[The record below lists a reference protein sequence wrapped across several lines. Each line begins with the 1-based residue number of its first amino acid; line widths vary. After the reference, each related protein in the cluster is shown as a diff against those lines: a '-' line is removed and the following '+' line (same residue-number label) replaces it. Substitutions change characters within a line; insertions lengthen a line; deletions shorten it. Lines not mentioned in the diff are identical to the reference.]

1 MDFQGQGKAN
11 TGEEEALGII
21 DTTTR
26 FVTVIALPNRQSKT
40 FIQPFLDQIVFRNG
54 PPDILHCDEAPEFMS
69 ELFKALADITE
80 TTLTTTMAHN
90 ARSNGIIE
98 VFWRYWNRC
107 MRLLPDDQYKEW
119 PRFISRIVFAYNTA
133 PHQSLGGTSP
143 FELKHGVAA
152 RDTFSKVLT
161 DQTELLPQIA
171 DESGDIENARL
182 FAAAVKTSTTA
193 FIQLARNHDQYMKT
207 ETADRLNDK
216 GFPRSFT
223 IGSMVKARFPP
234 TKAEMDLTGR
244 RSNHISAW
252 RGPCRVTERLSQTT
266 YRMIQMDTQREFER
280 SISNLLPWNATSR
293 KKARN
298 AQYDQTTSEP
308 FKIDEIIAVR
318 DEPGS
323 WFYLAR
329 VTTVGTTC
337 IIVHYYGT
345 RSANISLATFSP
357 GWHLPNH
364 DFIRLAKAQPQ
375 DCIRYSGVLQYDAL
389 NTLLVARKLIFNS
402 ASRLTS
408 KSRKLLMPIRDELFI
423 FE

>member
-1 MDFQGQGKAN
+1 
-11 TGEEEALGII
+11 
-21 DTTTR
+21 
-26 FVTVIALPNRQSKT
+26 
-40 FIQPFLDQIVFRNG
+40 
-54 PPDILHCDEAPEFMS
+54 
-69 ELFKALADITE
+69 
-80 TTLTTTMAHN
+80 
-90 ARSNGIIE
+90 
-98 VFWRYWNRC
+98 
-107 MRLLPDDQYKEW
+107 
-119 PRFISRIVFAYNTA
+119 
-133 PHQSLGGTSP
+133 
-143 FELKHGVAA
+143 
-152 RDTFSKVLT
+152 
-161 DQTELLPQIA
+161 
-171 DESGDIENARL
+171 
-182 FAAAVKTSTTA
+182 
-193 FIQLARNHDQYMKT
+193 
-207 ETADRLNDK
+207 
-216 GFPRSFT
+216 
-223 IGSMVKARFPP
+223 
-234 TKAEMDLTGR
+234 
-244 RSNHISAW
+244 
-252 RGPCRVTERLSQTT
+252 
-266 YRMIQMDTQREFER
+266 MIQMDTQREFER
-280 SISNLLPWNATSR
+280 SIPNLLPWNATSR

-308 FKIDEIIAVR
+308 FKVDEIIAVR